1 MSNTLLE
8 CREKQNKEV
17 QDLEKEIMTRKEEN
31 RMLEQD
37 RSDFENKWNVVRQE
51 NEGLQNQII
60 EKQELIDET
69 QRNLTESKTKL
80 AAAVAE
86 REQQHQKTL
95 SIEQDLNEQIKAQNQ
110 QI

>member
-80 AAAVAE
+80 SAAVA
-86 REQQHQKTL
+86 
-95 SIEQDLNEQIKAQNQ
+95 
-110 QI
+110 

>member
-86 REQQHQKTL
+86 REQ
-95 SIEQDLNEQIKAQNQ
+95 
-110 QI
+110 